1 MRSFPSFVLQSLPFP
16 PILAFSAFKV
26 PLNRS
31 LPKHPIALGR
41 AARRSD
47 AMVENR
53 RFPLPSE
60 IDEIL
65 DRLPPKVT
73 LNVPSDVLVH
83 WFSPASADGDM
94 DEVTLARAENYA
106 RSCGCR
112 FAYHASIR
120 EGVFYRLVKP
130 PQ

>member
-1 MRSFPSFVLQSLPFP
+1 
-16 PILAFSAFKV
+16 
-26 PLNRS
+26 
-31 LPKHPIALGR
+31 
-41 AARRSD
+41 
-47 AMVENR
+47 MVENQK
-53 RFPLPSE
+53 FPLPPE

-65 DRLPPKVT
+65 DRLPPQVT

-120 EGVFYRLVKP
+120 EGVFYKLVNHRSKRRCRGWPKARPRRAWDLMRCSGTGTFSTGASLSRLCRERSR
-130 PQ
+130 

>member
-1 MRSFPSFVLQSLPFP
+1 
-16 PILAFSAFKV
+16 
-26 PLNRS
+26 
-31 LPKHPIALGR
+31 
-41 AARRSD
+41 
-47 AMVENR
+47 MVENR
-53 RFPLPSE
+53 KFPLPAE

-65 DRLPPKVT
+65 DRLPPHVT

-83 WFSPASADGDM
+83 WFSPAPTDGDM

-112 FAYHASIR
+112 FVYHASIR

>member
-1 MRSFPSFVLQSLPFP
+1 
-16 PILAFSAFKV
+16 
-26 PLNRS
+26 
-31 LPKHPIALGR
+31 
-41 AARRSD
+41 
-47 AMVENR
+47 
-53 RFPLPSE
+53 
-60 IDEIL
+60 
-65 DRLPPKVT
+65 
-73 LNVPSDVLVH
+73 VH
-83 WFSPASADGDM
+83 WFSPASPAGDM

>member
-1 MRSFPSFVLQSLPFP
+1 M
-16 PILAFSAFKV
+16 I
-26 PLNRS
+26 
-31 LPKHPIALGR
+31 
-41 AARRSD
+41 
-47 AMVENR
+47 ENQK
-53 RFPLPSE
+53 FPLPPE

-65 DRLPPKVT
+65 DRRPPQVT

-83 WFSPASADGDM
+83 WFSLASADGDM

>member
-1 MRSFPSFVLQSLPFP
+1 VQHLSFQRFQSISEPFTTQASHRSGQDVDK
-16 PILAFSAFKV
+16 PI
-26 PLNRS
+26 
-31 LPKHPIALGR
+31 GR
-41 AARRSD
+41 HGC
-47 AMVENR
+47 ENQK
-53 RFPLPSE
+53 FPLPPE

-65 DRLPPKVT
+65 DRLPPQVT

>member
-1 MRSFPSFVLQSLPFP
+1 
-16 PILAFSAFKV
+16 
-26 PLNRS
+26 
-31 LPKHPIALGR
+31 
-41 AARRSD
+41 
-47 AMVENR
+47 MVEHR
-53 RFPLPSE
+53 KFPLPPE

-65 DRLPPKVT
+65 DRLPPQVT
-73 LNVPSDVLVH
+73 HKQPGDVLVH

-112 FAYHASIR
+112 FSYHASIR
-120 EGVFYRLVKP
+120 EGVFYRLAKA

>member
-1 MRSFPSFVLQSLPFP
+1 LL
-16 PILAFSAFKV
+16 ISATSQLSALSKY
-26 PLNRS
+26 LNRS

-41 AARRSD
+41 TLISLSD
-47 AMVENR
+47 VMVENQK
-53 RFPLPSE
+53 FPLPPE

-65 DRLPPKVT
+65 DRLPPQVT